1 MGAEASMTPVVV
13 PDLLTVMEAAG
24 VLRVGRTT
32 AYDQVAKY
40 FVTNGADGMPCIR
53 VGGQLRVP
61 RVLFEERL
69 GFQITVWPPLEAPD
83 DDADAIINPTT
94 VEPVP
99 TVGPSRRRSKTA
111 AQSSRLFSV

>member
-1 MGAEASMTPVVV
+1 MDPEASIMPVLV

-32 AYDQVAKY
+32 AYDLVDKY
-40 FVTNGADGMPCIR
+40 FTTDGVSGMPFCR

-61 RVLFEERL
+61 RVLFEAWL
-69 GFQITVWPPLEAPD
+69 GFRITVWPSVEEPDVEDVSIVQPVTSQPAPT
-83 DDADAIINPTT
+83 A
-94 VEPVP
+94 
-99 TVGPSRRRSKTA
+99 RRRSKSA

>member
-1 MGAEASMTPVVV
+1 MDAEASTMPAVLV

-32 AYDQVAKY
+32 AYDLVGEY
-40 FVTNGADGMPCIR
+40 FDTDGASGMPCCR

-61 RVLFEERL
+61 RALFEEWL
-69 GFQITVWPPLEAPD
+69 GFRITVWPPVTETDVEDVAHAVP
-83 DDADAIINPTT
+83 IVTEHIPT
-94 VEPVP
+94 
-99 TVGPSRRRSKTA
+99 SRRRSKTA